1 MGRSRFESWSGRKL
15 LWQGGNCTPPAI
27 LDFPPDLFTPEQR
40 RAGAAVLHGVLA
52 CYLFV
57 LLAIVCDDYFVP
69 SIKRMCSSKSRRL
82 NVLGMSDDVAGA
94 TFMAAATSSPELFI
108 NSVGTFITEGDIG
121 VGTIVGSAVFNI
133 LAVPACCGLFAG
145 QVSSRGQQGTFG
157 GRGECGGENSGGE
170 GRRTLKRER
179 GWLSGTF
186 RGEMEE
192 VLKLDWW
199 PLTRDCLM
207 YGITVV
213 VLILTLNDERVEW
226 YEALMLVSMYI
237 LYISAM
243 YFNTCMSDW
252 VKGCCRGRHRHVYRK
267 IVVTEE
273 TSPLLMTTD
282 KDRNDSA
289 TDVEKHAEETKEN
302 NKDDEDEGESRSTSY
317 TVTCIITVTGRSTS
331 YNVTCIIT
339 VTGDTLGIPDSVVGI
354 TFLAAGTSVPE
365 AVSSVIV
372 TNQGHGSMGI
382 SNSIGSNTFD
392 ILLCLGLPW
401 LIKSTFLPVSPGEH
415 FVIIHSSGLEYNA
428 ISLLSTL
435 LILYVSFA
443 SNDFKLDRKIG
454 IVCLLI
460 YIGFL
465 TSASLIELNFFF
477 LVNLPTCPM

>member
-1 MGRSRFESWSGRKL
+1 MRPPMWLWEKPYLVHPTEIRTSISPSSAVWLYTTGALANYATELASALVLLSPTAEDGEIEVRISAGKL

-69 SIKRMCSSKSRRL
+69 SIKRMCSI
-82 NVLGMSDDVAGA
+82 LGMSDDVAGA

-145 QVSSRGQQGTFG
+145 Q
-157 GRGECGGENSGGE
+157 
-170 GRRTLKRER
+170 
-179 GWLSGTF
+179 
-186 RGEMEE
+186 

-273 TSPLLMTTD
+273 TSPLLMTTGPLHFFLFHSYVLCPTSRPQGPECNTQLNEPPLPGD
-282 KDRNDSA
+282 ASTVAAEACAPLITNKDRYDSA
-289 TDVEKHAEETKEN
+289 TDVEKHVEETKEN
-302 NKDDEDEGESRSTSY
+302 NKDDEDEGEIMSLWEWPSEESSGKKFWWVFIWPISFLLKITIPDCRSERWKNYYLLTFTMCILWIGSTSY
-317 TVTCIITVTGRSTS
+317 TVAWMITV
-331 YNVTCIIT
+331 I
-339 VTGDTLGIPDSVVGI
+339 GDTLGIPDSVVGI

-372 TNQGHGSMGI
+372 TNQGK
-382 SNSIGSNTFD
+382 F
-392 ILLCLGLPW
+392 
-401 LIKSTFLPVSPGEH
+401 
-415 FVIIHSSGLEYNA
+415 SSQGVE
-428 ISLLSTL
+428 
-435 LILYVSFA
+435 
-443 SNDFKLDRKIG
+443 
-454 IVCLLI
+454 
-460 YIGFL
+460 
-465 TSASLIELNFFF
+465 
-477 LVNLPTCPM
+477 